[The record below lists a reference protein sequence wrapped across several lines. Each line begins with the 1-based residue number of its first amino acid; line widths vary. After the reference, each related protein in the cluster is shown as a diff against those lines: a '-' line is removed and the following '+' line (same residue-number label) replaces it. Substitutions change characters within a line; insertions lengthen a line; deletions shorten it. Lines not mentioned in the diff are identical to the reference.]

1 MSVGRRD
8 VVALSRSVMTIRGV
22 LQTEELATSFNEKK
36 WCRVGIVSPVVML
49 YVLFA
54 QQWDK
59 KHRSKNARSKYTVTV
74 LSKCSLNIIIIYF
87 LYNAPS
93 K

>member
-8 VVALSRSVMTIRGV
+8 AVALSRSVMTIRGV
-22 LQTEELATSFNEKK
+22 LQAEELATSFNEKK
-36 WCRVGIVSPVVML
+36 WCLVVIGSPVVTFC
-49 YVLFA
+49 VLFA
-54 QQWDK
+54 QEKDE
-59 KHRSKNARSKYTVTV
+59 KHRSKNARSKCTVTV
-74 LSKCSLNIIIIYF
+74 LSKCSLNIIINF